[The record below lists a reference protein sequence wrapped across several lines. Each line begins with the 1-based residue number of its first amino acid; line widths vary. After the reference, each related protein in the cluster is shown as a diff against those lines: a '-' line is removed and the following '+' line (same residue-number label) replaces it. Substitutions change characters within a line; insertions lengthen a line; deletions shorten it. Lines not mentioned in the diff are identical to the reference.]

1 MKHPKEPN
9 EFLDFPLQTWSRL
22 KWACSS
28 WGIVVAIVLSS
39 PLTVAAAETKSV
51 LILYSNESFLP
62 ANISLGNALV
72 DQMRRG
78 FPERIEFFSEFLD
91 LVRFHGDS
99 HLSRTADMLRE
110 KYHGRDFDL
119 VISAGPQALNLLADQ
134 RHSLFPDVPVVFTG
148 VREESVTWGELNGA
162 TGIFM
167 KLDPVP
173 TLDLAMQLQPQ
184 TRRIVVVSG
193 ASDFDRAWDD
203 LARQRFRNY
212 ESRLEFTYLSGLS
225 MPTLLERLRDL
236 PPDAVVIFLTFFTDG
251 EGEYFLS
258 ADAAKLV
265 ADASAVP
272 VYGPYDTY
280 MGTGIVGGCM
290 DTFDEVGRETGDL
303 ALRILAGEKP
313 ESIDPCLPGKDVSIV
328 DCRQLARWELSE
340 DRLPARSEMRFRQSS
355 LWKEHRSSVL
365 AATLVL
371 ALQAALL
378 IGLLFERRNRILA
391 ELVADETRR
400 ELTHA
405 SRLATVGELTASIAH
420 EIHQPLGAILSNADT
435 AEMLIDSSPDSMD
448 ELRQILEDI
457 RQDDLRACEV
467 IERLR
472 ALMRNREL
480 ELQAVE
486 PNELI
491 ENVIRLIHREAKRRD
506 VAVHTELAPGGPLV
520 IADKVH
526 LQQVLLNLL
535 LNGMEAISEMN
546 QPKTLFVQT
555 QLQSDKLEFLVQ
567 DSGPGIPTERRS
579 RLFDPFFTTKKQ
591 GMGLGLSIARTLVEA
606 HGGRIWVDDSCQI
619 GFGLRF
625 TVPLAQKPSNEITQ
639 FARLPREQTE

>member
-1 MKHPKEPN
+1 M
-9 EFLDFPLQTWSRL
+9 
-22 KWACSS
+22 
-28 WGIVVAIVLSS
+28 
-39 PLTVAAAETKSV
+39 
-51 LILYSNESFLP
+51 P
-62 ANISLGNALV
+62 ANISLGNAMV

-78 FPERIEFFSEFLD
+78 YPDRIEFYSEFLD
-91 LVRFHGDS
+91 LVRFPGDS
-99 HLSRTADMLRE
+99 HLSRTADMLLE
-110 KYHGRDFDL
+110 KYKGRDFDL

-134 RHSLFPDVPVVFTG
+134 RQFLFPNVPVVFTG
-148 VREESVTWGELNGA
+148 VRRESATWSELNSA
-162 TGIFM
+162 TGILM
-167 KLDPVP
+167 KLDPLP
-173 TLDLAMQLQPQ
+173 TLELAMQLQPQ
-184 TRRIVVVSG
+184 TRRVVVVSG
-193 ASDFDRAWDD
+193 ASDFDRTWDD
-203 LARQRFRNY
+203 LARERFRNH
-212 ESRLEFTYLSGLS
+212 ESRLEFTYLSGLP
-225 MPTLLERLRDL
+225 MQTLLERLRDL
-236 PPDAVVIFLTFFTDG
+236 PSDAVVIYLTFFTDG

-258 ADAAKLV
+258 ADAAILV
-265 ADASAVP
+265 ANASAAP

-313 ESIDPCLPGKDVSIV
+313 EDIAPYFPGKDLPIV

-355 LWKEHRSSVL
+355 LWKEHRSTVIT
-365 AATLVL
+365 ATFVL
-371 ALQAALL
+371 ALQATLL

-420 EIHQPLGAILSNADT
+420 EIHQPLGAILSNADA

-448 ELRQILEDI
+448 ELRQILADI

-491 ENVIRLIHREAKRRD
+491 ENVIRLINREAKRRD

-535 LNGMEAISEMN
+535 LNGMEAMSEID
-546 QPKTLFVQT
+546 QPKKLFVQT
-555 QLQSDKLEFLVQ
+555 QLQSDNLEFLVQ
-567 DSGPGIPTERRS
+567 DSGPDIPTERRS
-579 RLFDPFFTTKKQ
+579 RLFDPFFTTKKE

-606 HGGRIWVDDSCQI
+606 HGGRIWIDDNCHT
-619 GFGLRF
+619 GLGLRF
-625 TVPLAQKPSNEITQ
+625 TVPLAQKSSNETSQ
-639 FARLPREQTE
+639 FAVLSGEQTG